1 MPALS
6 RRLALAAAAGT
17 VLAVEAADPAAAQSV
32 DAPAKLMDR
41 YAEALRTN
49 NLDAIIG
56 LYDADGVF
64 IRPGF
69 PPVVGRDALRAA
81 YKHVFDALVV
91 RVAFEIKEVEVAGDM
106 AWLRSTSAGTV
117 KELKSGVETRDA
129 YNQIVTFKQTRGVW
143 RIRNYIYA
151 PADAATPART

>member
-1 MPALS
+1 MPVLS
-6 RRLALAAAAGT
+6 RRLALAAAAAT
-17 VLAVEAADPAAAQSV
+17 VLAVETARLATAQSV

-49 NLDAIIG
+49 DLEAIIA

-69 PPVVGRDALRAA
+69 PPVIGHTALRAA
-81 YKHVFDALVV
+81 YKDVFDVLAV
-91 RVAFEIKEVEVAGDM
+91 RVTFVIEEIEVAGDM

-117 KELKSGVETRDA
+117 KELKTGIETRDA
-129 YNQIVTFKQTRGVW
+129 YNQIVVFKQARGIW